1 MPSGY
6 TTRNVLPKL
15 YPMSSNNN
23 SDHCRIQ
30 CRTYDYDRYFA
41 AMTAP
46 ADIRRGLLALYAFN
60 YEIASVRERVSETLI
75 GEMRLQ
81 WWRDTISEFR
91 EGRVREHPV
100 AAELFDAITRFGLPT
115 ARFERM
121 LDARTFDLAD
131 NPLEDAES
139 FKKYTEGTA
148 GELMVLAAS
157 VCGFGGTSAD
167 RFAEIGGFWGRV
179 GILRSIRY
187 SAMTGKVYLP
197 KTFLNS
203 AGVSV
208 ADIIE
213 NRECPALKG
222 VVRKVASD
230 AKEGISRM
238 DRAEKSLRP
247 AIAFIG
253 IAKIY
258 LKRLEKVQFDTSENV
273 RLEPSRGRCQLS
285 VLSTAITGRV

>member
-6 TTRNVLPKL
+6 TTRNMLPKL
-15 YPMSSNNN
+15 CPMSSNDN

-41 AMTAP
+41 AVTAP

-60 YEIASVRERVSETLI
+60 YEIASIRERVSETLI

-81 WWRDTISEFR
+81 WWRDTISEFTA
-91 EGRVREHPV
+91 GCVRDHPV
-100 AAELFDAITRFGLPT
+100 AVELFDAITRFGLPT

-121 LDARTFDLAD
+121 LDARRFDLTD
-131 NPLEDAES
+131 NSLEDAEA
-139 FKKYTEGTA
+139 FRNYTEGTA
-148 GELMVLAAS
+148 GELMALAAS
-157 VCGFGGTSAD
+157 VCGASESSAD

-179 GILRSIRY
+179 GILRNIRH
-187 SAMTGKVYLP
+187 SAMTRKVYLP
-197 KTFLNS
+197 QTFLTS

-213 NRECPALKG
+213 NRECSALKD

-230 AKEGISRM
+230 AKQGISRM
-238 DRAEKSLRP
+238 DRVEKSLRP

-258 LKRLEKVQFDTSENV
+258 LKRLEKVQFDNSENV

-285 VLSTAITGRV
+285 VLSTSMTGRV

>member
-15 YPMSSNNN
+15 LAMSSNDN
-23 SDHCRIQ
+23 SDYCRVQ
-30 CRTYDYDRYFA
+30 SRTYDYDRYFA

-81 WWRDTISEFR
+81 WWRDTISDFT
-91 EGRVREHPV
+91 EGRVRDHPV
-100 AAELFDAITRFGLPT
+100 AVELFDAITRFELPT

-121 LDARTFDLAD
+121 LNARAFDLCD
-131 NPLEDAES
+131 NPLEDEDA
-139 FKKYTEGTA
+139 FRNYTEGTA
-148 GELMVLAAS
+148 GELMALAAS
-157 VCGFGGTSAD
+157 VCGADEASAD
-167 RFAEIGGFWGRV
+167 QFEKIGGFWGSV
-179 GILRSIRY
+179 GILRSIRH
-187 SAMTGKVYLP
+187 SAMTGKVFLP
-197 KTFLNS
+197 KTFLTS

-213 NRECPALKG
+213 NRDCPALKDL
-222 VVRKVASD
+222 VCKVASG
-230 AKEGISRM
+230 ANEGISRIG
-238 DRAEKSLRP
+238 RTERSLRP

-258 LKRLEKVQFDTSENV
+258 LKRLEKVRFDISENA

-285 VLSTAITGRV
+285 VLFTSRTGRV